1 MGGLLRGRAMRHD
14 SGGESAAR
22 RETGP
27 DREMRRDIVIFGSG
41 GYARGMA
48 EAAEADAGW
57 HVTAFAGQDAGNKVF
72 GRPVVA
78 EEEIL
83 SGSHPL
89 VCVVAIGDNWSRQQ
103 VIERIK
109 AVRPDFEFCRILHP
123 RAVISPSAQIGEG
136 TVVFAGSVVGANA
149 RLGAH
154 VSIYT
159 NAVVEHDS
167 VLGDFSSLAPA
178 AALGGTV
185 RLGARS
191 FVGLG
196 ARVIHNV
203 TVGAEVVIGA
213 GATVLQDVPDHAVV
227 AGTPARVVR
236 TRRAGEPYL

>member
-1 MGGLLRGRAMRHD
+1 
-14 SGGESAAR
+14 
-22 RETGP
+22 
-27 DREMRRDIVIFGSG
+27 MRRDIVIFGSG
-41 GYARGMA
+41 GYARGTA
-48 EAAEADAGW
+48 EAAEADAAW
-57 HVTAFAGQDAGNKVF
+57 HVTAFAGQNAGNKVF
-72 GRPVVA
+72 GRPVLSEDEV
-78 EEEIL
+78 L
-83 SGSHPL
+83 SGRYPL
-89 VCVVAIGDNWSRQQ
+89 VGVVAIGDNWRRQQ

-109 AVRPDFEFCRILHP
+109 AARPDFAFCRIVHP
-123 RAVISPSAQIGEG
+123 RAMISPSAQIGEG
-136 TVVFAGSVVGANA
+136 TVILAGSVVGADA

-196 ARVIHNV
+196 ARVIHGLSI
-203 TVGAEVVIGA
+203 GADVVIGA
-213 GATVLQDVPDHAVV
+213 GATVLQEVPDRAVV

-236 TRRAGEPYL
+236 TRKPAEPYL